1 MASVTEAIQALDSS
15 CQFVLRGEPT
25 DAISFNAA
33 FSLVVGVDEANDTAI
48 LSDDPD
54 DWEKAGITWGTVK
67 TKLIELNELEPM
79 KLLREERNR
88 RIAETDWWASSDLT
102 MSAERTAYRQDL
114 RDITETFSSLD
125 DVVWPDKPE

>member
-1 MASVTEAIQALDSS
+1 MASVTEAIQALDPN
-15 CQFVLRGEPT
+15 CQFVLRGEDPT

-33 FSLVVGVDEANDTAI
+33 FSLVVDVNLDGTAI

-54 DWEKAGITWGTVK
+54 DWEEAGITWGTVK

-102 MSAERTAYRQDL
+102 MSAERTAYRQAL
-114 RDITETFSSLD
+114 RDITKTYSSLD

>member
-1 MASVTEAIQALDSS
+1 MATVSEAIQALDSS
-15 CQFVLRGEPT
+15 CQFVLYGEPT
-25 DAISFNAA
+25 DAISFNNS
-33 FSLVVGVDEANDTAI
+33 FRLVTGVDANDLAI

-88 RIAETDWWASSDLT
+88 RIADTDWWASSDIT
-102 MSAERTAYRQDL
+102 MSAERTAYRQAL
-114 RDITETFSSLD
+114 RDITKTYSSLD

>member
-1 MASVTEAIQALDSS
+1 MATVSEAIQALDSS
-15 CQFVLRGEPT
+15 CQFVLYGEPT

-33 FSLVVGVDEANDTAI
+33 FRLVVGVDENGSAI
-48 LSDDPD
+48 LSDDSD

-102 MSAERTAYRQDL
+102 MSAERTAYRQAL
-114 RDITETFSSLD
+114 RDITKTYSSLD
-125 DVVWPDKPE
+125 DVVWPNKPE